1 MRTIHNLSE
10 NFSDGL
16 LFPKGTS
23 AERGNPEAGYF
34 RYNTETKGIEVY
46 DGTSWS
52 SMDNTPSYVTDGLV
66 LNLDAGNLNSYDG
79 SGITWSDLSQEGN
92 DGTINGA
99 TYDSNG
105 YFTFDGSN
113 DDVTVNSSSPVTPD
127 TGDFSVEIIYML
139 KGSGSRGGVHER
151 VNGSAYNGLSFGQGG
166 NNSWTFYI
174 TGTSNYNNG
183 LTVYFSYPTL
193 NIWNHD
199 IGVYSGGNTVSA
211 YRNGSFVD
219 SQTGSQQGNL
229 SQQGVRSPLII
240 AKRDATSSPLPS
252 DFAIVRVYDKALSSD
267 EITQNFNATK
277 TRFGL

>member
-1 MRTIHNLSE
+1 MRTIHDLSE

-79 SGITWSDLSQEGN
+79 SGTTWSDLAQNGN
-92 DGTINGA
+92 DGTISGA

-105 YFTFDGSN
+105 HFVFNGSSN
-113 DDVTVNSSSPVTPD
+113 YIHSFSNSISTWGTS
-127 TGDFSVEIIYML
+127 DFSYCFWVSWSSTGGVYNIVFSNYTSANSGFLLGLQNGVFESHFSSYDNVLTTWTPTINTWYQMTVVREGNLNKIFRNSDLLDSGPTSANINMTTAPEIGHIPSASQA
-139 KGSGSRGGVHER
+139 GWFSGS
-151 VNGSAYNGLSFGQGG
+151 L
-166 NNSWTFYI
+166 
-174 TGTSNYNNG
+174 
-183 LTVYFSYPTL
+183 
-193 NIWNHD
+193 
-199 IGVYSGGNTVSA
+199 
-211 YRNGSFVD
+211 
-219 SQTGSQQGNL
+219 
-229 SQQGVRSPLII
+229 
-240 AKRDATSSPLPS
+240 
-252 DFAIVRVYDKALSSD
+252 AIFKVYDKALSSD
-267 EITQNFNATK
+267 EITHNFNASK

>member
-127 TGDFSVEIIYML
+127 TGDFSVEIIYTL
-139 KGSGSRGGVHER
+139 KGSGSRGGVYER

-166 NNSWTFYI
+166 NNSWTFYV

-183 LTVYFSYPTL
+183 LTAYFSYPTL

-229 SQQGVRSPLII
+229 SQQGVRNPLII

-252 DFAIVRVYDKALSSD
+252 DFAIVRVYNKALSSD